1 MSRWTATFLAG
12 ALALLTALVGTAQA
26 QTSYKLN
33 TGDILHLE
41 VLEDPTL
48 NRSLLIA
55 PDGRI
60 AVPLAGGI
68 RASGRTLESVQSEL
82 ASKLEPNFAT
92 KPTVYLAL
100 ERRADLRAGSN
111 IPSKDP
117 VISVF
122 VMGEASKAG
131 KLDLTPGTTVLQA
144 FAQMG
149 GFSKFAATKRIQ
161 LRRGAQSY
169 LFDYKAIEDG
179 TSTAG
184 DTVLQDGDVVVVPQ
198 RKLFE

>member
-1 MSRWTATFLAG
+1 MSRQIFTLCAG
-12 ALALLTALVGTAQA
+12 VLALLASFATGAMAQDGYRLR
-26 QTSYKLN
+26 S
-33 TGDILHLE
+33 GDTLRVE
-41 VLEDPTL
+41 VLEDPSL
-48 NRSLLIA
+48 NRAVLVA

-60 AVPLAGGI
+60 ALPLAGGI
-68 RASGRTLESVQSEL
+68 PAAGRTLEAVQGEL
-82 ASKLEPNFAT
+82 ASKLAPNFAAP
-92 KPTVYLAL
+92 PTVFVAL
-100 ERRADLRAGSN
+100 ERQRE
-111 IPSKDP
+111 IVPSGQSAKEA

-122 VMGEASKAG
+122 VMGEATRPG

-161 LRRGAQSY
+161 LRRGAQSWT
-169 LFDYKAIEDG
+169 LNYKAIEAG

-184 DTVLQDGDVVVVPQ
+184 DTVLAEGDVILVPQ